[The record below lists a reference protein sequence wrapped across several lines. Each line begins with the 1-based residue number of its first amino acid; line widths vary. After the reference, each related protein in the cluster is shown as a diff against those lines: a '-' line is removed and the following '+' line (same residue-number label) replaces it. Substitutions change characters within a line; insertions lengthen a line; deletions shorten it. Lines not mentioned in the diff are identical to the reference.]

1 MQARVHARDQRLLQP
16 CVRAWHELTT
26 PCANIHGP
34 LHKCAC
40 ARRFTHVAA
49 RVNSYVVTSPSF
61 STSSSFPPLFPIFL
75 LLFFLFLFFFCFGLF
90 WPFSLDLSPFP
101 HRSISSSCLQAFSF
115 YDAESS
121 FTLSLSFCHSFLSL
135 FLSKRPLLHIV
146 PSPCHLSFYDT
157 EPDLVFFKFL
167 HFFFV
172 PYLFFFIFFFFSFR
186 PSIYSLAFHPF
197 LLHTGKFVP
206 LENGEELRYFFI
218 MRILAHLVSILVS
231 ALLKG
236 RSIFTVAE
244 QRIRGKKKERWAVE
258 IFSGRK
264 SRAAINSPLKRNRSG
279 TF

>member
-101 HRSISSSCLQAFSF
+101 HRSCLQAFSF
-115 YDAESS
+115 YNAESS
-121 FTLSLSFCHSFLSL
+121 FTLSLSFYHSLLSL

-172 PYLFFFIFFFFSFR
+172 PSLFFFIFIFFVSSLHLFSCF
-186 PSIYSLAFHPF
+186 SPF
-197 LLHTGKFVP
+197 PFTYWKICPF
-206 LENGEELRYFFI
+206 GE
-218 MRILAHLVSILVS
+218 
-231 ALLKG
+231 
-236 RSIFTVAE
+236 
-244 QRIRGKKKERWAVE
+244 W
-258 IFSGRK
+258 
-264 SRAAINSPLKRNRSG
+264 
-279 TF
+279 